1 MVFICQNVFKI
12 VMQVI
17 GKLLLSLHF
26 LLFISFLFL
35 HFLPG
40 SFIEDEFI
48 VADKTVGKKDF
59 FFELKNYLLHVY
71 QFNFGNSY
79 AHPQTTVLEII
90 SDRYLTSIKLIL
102 YAFVFILCSA
112 LVLSFVA
119 LLYKKLHRVLKKVF
133 IIVNAIPLIVI
144 LPVLIYIFYY
154 LLALIP
160 ARYNPEN
167 RTSFVFAIF
176 LISFKFVFQ
185 LTELILDRW
194 VLEARNQYNQTA
206 KAKGLSPFQIYLGHS
221 FRNIIPSV
229 ISFSQNVFLSLIA
242 GNFLVE
248 SFYSIPGI
256 GLTFVEAMS
265 NRDLPLIMA
274 SVLVLGCLYFIVNS
288 FSELLIRLI
297 YIFQKKEIF

>member
-1 MVFICQNVFKI
+1 MVIICQNIFKVVI
-12 VMQVI
+12 QVI
-17 GKLLLSLHF
+17 AKFALSLHF
-26 LLFISFLFL
+26 LLLISFMFL

-48 VADKTVGKKDF
+48 VADKALGKKDF
-59 FFELKNYLLHVY
+59 FFELKNYLSHVY
-71 QFNFGNSY
+71 HFNFGNSY

-102 YAFVFILCSA
+102 YSFAFILVSS
-112 LVLSFVA
+112 LMLSFCS
-119 LLYKKLHRVLKKVF
+119 LLFKGFHKALKKVF
-133 IIVNAIPLIVI
+133 IVVNAIPLIVV
-144 LPVLIYIFYY
+144 LPSLIYIFYY
-154 LLALIP
+154 ILAVIP
-160 ARYNPEN
+160 ARFNSEN
-167 RTSFVFAIF
+167 KGSFIFTVF

-185 LTELILDRW
+185 LTELILNRW
-194 VLEARNQYNQTA
+194 ILESRNQYNQTA
-206 KAKGLSPFQIYLGHS
+206 KAKGLSRFQVYIKHS

-248 SFYSIPGI
+248 TFYSIPGI

-288 FSELLIRLI
+288 ISELLIRLL
-297 YIFQKKEIF
+297 YIFQQKEIV

>member
-12 VMQVI
+12 IMQVMA
-17 GKLLLSLHF
+17 KFVLSLHF
-26 LLFISFLFL
+26 LLLISFLFL

-48 VADKTVGKKDF
+48 VADKSLVKKDF
-59 FFELKNYLLHVY
+59 FFELKNYLSHVY
-71 QFNFGNSY
+71 HLDLGNSY

-102 YAFVFILCSA
+102 YAFAVILVSA
-112 LVLSFVA
+112 LLLSFCA
-119 LLYKKLHRVLKKVF
+119 LIFKSFHKILKKVF
-133 IIVNAIPLIVI
+133 MVVNAIPLIVL
-144 LPVLIYIFYY
+144 LPSLIYIFYY
-154 LLALIP
+154 ILALIP
-160 ARYNPEN
+160 ARFNSEN
-167 RTSFVFAIF
+167 KVSFFFAVF
-176 LISFKFVFQ
+176 LISFKFLFQ
-185 LTELILDRW
+185 LAELILDRW
-194 VLEARNQYNQTA
+194 VLENRNQYNQTA
-206 KAKGLSPFQIYLGHS
+206 KAKGLSAFQIYLGHS

-248 SFYSIPGI
+248 SFYSIPGV
-256 GLTFVEAMS
+256 GLTFVEAMA

-288 FSELLIRLI
+288 ASELLIRLL
-297 YIFQKKEIF
+297 YIFQQKEII

>member
-1 MVFICQNVFKI
+1 MVIICQNIFKVVI
-12 VMQVI
+12 QVI
-17 GKLLLSLHF
+17 AKFALSLHF
-26 LLFISFLFL
+26 LLLISFMFL

-48 VADKTVGKKDF
+48 VADKALGKKDF
-59 FFELKNYLLHVY
+59 FFELKNYLSHVY
-71 QFNFGNSY
+71 HFNFGNSY

-102 YAFVFILCSA
+102 YSFAFILVSS
-112 LVLSFVA
+112 LMLSFCS
-119 LLYKKLHRVLKKVF
+119 LLFKGFHKVLKKVF
-133 IIVNAIPLIVI
+133 IVVNAIPLIVV
-144 LPVLIYIFYY
+144 LPSLIYIFYY
-154 LLALIP
+154 ILAVIP
-160 ARYNPEN
+160 ARFNSEN
-167 RTSFVFAIF
+167 KGSFIFTVF

-185 LTELILDRW
+185 LTELILNRW
-194 VLEARNQYNQTA
+194 ILESRNQYNQTA
-206 KAKGLSPFQIYLGHS
+206 KAKGLSRFQVYIKHS

-288 FSELLIRLI
+288 ISELLIRLL
-297 YIFQKKEIF
+297 YIFQQKEIV